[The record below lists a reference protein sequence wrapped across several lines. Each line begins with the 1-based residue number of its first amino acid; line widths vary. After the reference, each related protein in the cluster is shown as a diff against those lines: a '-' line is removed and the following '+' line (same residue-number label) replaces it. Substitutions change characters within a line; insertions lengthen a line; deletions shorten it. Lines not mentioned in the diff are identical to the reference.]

1 MSTLDNPSNI
11 SFVSVPLAE
20 FFKRYEIYVTCT
32 ISIYFYDSIINI
44 NDIWTWYSR
53 KQWIISDLVCLILD
67 KINTLAY
74 CMVILLFLYFVQ
86 QTSMTCG
93 SLSFLSLS
101 YYALG
106 IIFQCFI
113 LLSSLRKFYNSPI
126 LLVSLFLFA
135 GTTSILHVANIFGF
149 GNFVEGNDGNCYL
162 QKGVSPEQFVVVGF
176 IMMAIFCW
184 LIFGLIA
191 FQIQNKKMQTKQK
204 WRQILFND
212 GLLYLA
218 IISSFQTI
226 NVLFILTYDDYLSRF
241 INVTPTLILTSLC
254 AQRLI
259 IARTNKKGNNNNLT
273 PPLSF
278 KSPTS
283 IIQNNGS
290 IIINSML
297 EPPISFSRDRSIT
310 STNSFV
316 GIPISPP
323 TPMMISDYGTSL
335 ATYFNNYT
343 STSLESSRQNSNYS
357 NSNSP
362 PKFFNN
368 NNNSRLQVVQP
379 ISRPNSRESKRSTST
394 ILQSIFRNNGSNNS
408 ISYEN
413 RSRRSNIGRSQGRVT
428 ESNDFYYFRYSEANG
443 FDDDVFLFPAIPP
456 QNPSISD
463 VKGKLPNKPLPPKP
477 GFF

>member
-67 KINTLAY
+67 N
-74 CMVILLFLYFVQ
+74 
-86 QTSMTCG
+86 
-93 SLSFLSLS
+93 
-101 YYALG
+101 
-106 IIFQCFI
+106 
-113 LLSSLRKFYNSPI
+113 LRKFYNSPI

-162 QKGVSPEQFVVVGF
+162 QKG
-176 IMMAIFCW
+176 
-184 LIFGLIA
+184 
-191 FQIQNKKMQTKQK
+191 
-204 WRQILFND
+204 

-297 EPPISFSRDRSIT
+297 EPPISFSRDRSIA

-343 STSLESSRQNSNYS
+343 LTSLESSRQNSNYS

-413 RSRRSNIGRSQGRVT
+413 HSRRSNIGRSQGRVT

-463 VKGKLPNKPLPPKP
+463 NKLQKPVIYKGLIYTMKACLEKNGIQVKLE
-477 GFF
+477 F

>member
-1 MSTLDNPSNI
+1 M
-11 SFVSVPLAE
+11 
-20 FFKRYEIYVTCT
+20 EIV
-32 ISIYFYDSIINI
+32 IY
-44 NDIWTWYSR
+44 
-53 KQWIISDLVCLILD
+53 
-67 KINTLAY
+67 
-74 CMVILLFLYFVQ
+74 
-86 QTSMTCG
+86 
-93 SLSFLSLS
+93 
-101 YYALG
+101 
-106 IIFQCFI
+106 
-113 LLSSLRKFYNSPI
+113 
-126 LLVSLFLFA
+126 
-135 GTTSILHVANIFGF
+135 
-149 GNFVEGNDGNCYL
+149 
-162 QKGVSPEQFVVVGF
+162 
-176 IMMAIFCW
+176 
-184 LIFGLIA
+184 
-191 FQIQNKKMQTKQK
+191 KKVMQTKQK

-259 IARTNKKGNNNNLT
+259 IARSNKKSNNNNLT

-297 EPPISFSRDRSIT
+297 EPPISFSRDRSIA

-323 TPMMISDYGTSL
+323 TPIMISDHGTSL

-343 STSLESSRQNSNYS
+343 STSLESSQQNSNYS
-357 NSNSP
+357 RSNSP
-362 PKFFNN
+362 SKIFTN
-368 NNNSRLQVVQP
+368 NNNSRLQVIQP

-394 ILQSIFRNNGSNNS
+394 ILQSIFQNNGSNNNS
-408 ISYEN
+408 ILPVYEN
-413 RSRRSNIGRSQGRVT
+413 NQRRSNIGRSQGRVT
-428 ESNDFYYFRYSEANG
+428 ESNDFYYFRYSEA
-443 FDDDVFLFPAIPP
+443 DDDVFLFPAIPP
-456 QNPSISD
+456 QNPSKSN